1 MGFEQKKKKKLNKK
15 NMKRENDKMEIN
27 IKQRTSSILFIV
39 VL

>member
-1 MGFEQKKKKKLNKK
+1 MGLERQKKKKKTI
-15 NMKRENDKMEIN
+15 MKRENDKMEIN